1 MLRIL
6 LPLLVL
12 GAAVHPLAAQ
22 ALPDSTRVRITAPRI
37 SPGRPLIG
45 TVQSVD
51 AWGVVLRE
59 ERGGAVMTIPRNVIE
74 FAEVSRGRIT
84 SREGAAR
91 GLRTG
96 ALVGSLLGIAGG
108 LGVAVGQNVD
118 LADDDP
124 DRKDLL
130 AEGAKGLAIG
140 GIPGALLGWV
150 IGGTSRERWE
160 QVGVPQ
166 LMVGREDGAVSV
178 SVRVIR

>member
-1 MLRIL
+1 
-6 LPLLVL
+6 
-12 GAAVHPLAAQ
+12 
-22 ALPDSTRVRITAPRI
+22 
-37 SPGRPLIG
+37 
-45 TVQSVD
+45 
-51 AWGVVLRE
+51 
-59 ERGGAVMTIPRNVIE
+59 MTIPRNVIE